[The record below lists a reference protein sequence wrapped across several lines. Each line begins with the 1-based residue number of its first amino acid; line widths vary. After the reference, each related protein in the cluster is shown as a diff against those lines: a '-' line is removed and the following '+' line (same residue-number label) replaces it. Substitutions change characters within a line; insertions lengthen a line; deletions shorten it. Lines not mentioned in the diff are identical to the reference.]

1 MVDRINKLGD
11 ANYWKLQST
20 SHTKEEKKHQEKNR
34 HSESEEDPSH
44 RDSFGENSDFV
55 QLLSKDPT
63 KYRREH
69 LDTSQISGFTFRGV
83 STHREQAVVEVDIR
97 LIDGTLIRSAQ
108 VALSRQEGMK
118 FLSRKPG
125 DSIVLENL
133 VKGTLLTVAL
143 PQRDTSLRATPW
155 QESLPAPIPSDFRGS
170 SSWYYY
176 LGFAV
181 LFLSVLALVYVFVT
195 SS

>member
-11 ANYWKLQST
+11 ANYWKLQSA
-20 SHTKEEKKHQEKNR
+20 SHTKEEKKRQEKDR
-34 HSESEEDPSH
+34 HSEPEEDQSH
-44 RDSFGENSDFV
+44 RDSFGESSDFI
-55 QLLSKDPT
+55 QLLSKDPA
-63 KYRREH
+63 KYRREN

-83 STHREQAVVEVDIR
+83 STHREQSVVEVDIR
-97 LIDGTLIRSAQ
+97 MSDGTLIRNAQ

-125 DSIVLENL
+125 DSIVLESL

-143 PQRDTSLRATPW
+143 PQRDVSSLSTPW
-155 QESLPAPIPSDFRGS
+155 QESLPAPVPSDFRGG

-181 LFLSVLALVYVFVT
+181 LFLSVVALIYVFVT